1 MRKLPHFIVTSLFAA
16 APVFAA
22 PPTTVPAALP
32 ATPAVQTPPAAP
44 LLIRNRPEV
53 KFDQIAL
60 TDAIDYFRDLTGL
73 NINVNWQALET
84 VGVSRETPVS
94 LRLRNV
100 RIRTAL
106 TKTLEAAAP
115 GLLTFYVDE
124 NVVQITTHQEADAR
138 PITRVYSVADLIMD
152 VPDFTNFPEISLQSS
167 GSRSR
172 TAGGNTSGGGGGSG
186 GSGGGGNNNLFGGA
200 GGGQARAAVNAART
214 PAERAQALI
223 DLIQTTIRPEV
234 WNVNGGTSAIRYA
247 NGQLIVTAPL
257 EVQRAIGG

>member
-1 MRKLPHFIVTSLFAA
+1 MRKLPHFMVTLIFAA
-16 APVFAA
+16 VPVFAA
-22 PPTTVPAALP
+22 PPTTAPAASP
-32 ATPAVQTPPAAP
+32 QAAVAQTPPAGP

-84 VGVSRETPVS
+84 VGVSKETPVS

-124 NVVQITTHQEADAR
+124 NIVQITTHQEADAR
-138 PITRVYSVADLIMD
+138 LITRVYSVADLIMD
-152 VPDFTNFPEISLQSS
+152 IPDFTNFPEISLQTNT
-167 GSRSR
+167 RSR
-172 TAGGNTSGGGGGSG
+172 TAGGSSGGGGGGSG
-186 GSGGGGNNNLFGGA
+186 GGGGNNNLFGGA
-200 GGGQARAAVNAART
+200 GGGQGRAAVNAART

-234 WNVNGGTSAIRYA
+234 WNVNGGTSAIRYT